1 MGKYLYEV
9 IKDYLK
15 KLIQENKNV
24 PNYKLP
30 SENQLAMRCSTIR
43 MTAKKATTELQE
55 EGLLY
60 RLHGKGSF
68 ITAGVSPEKTDAP
81 VNEFICMLLPNLE
94 SHFIVELIAGA
105 RQYLKPF
112 GHHLLIMSESEEEL
126 NSYNLIKRIV
136 NLNVRG
142 IIVFPNS
149 RAHYNKDLLLLA
161 LNKFPVVFVDRTLHD
176 FDISS
181 VTSDHINIGRRGIQF
196 LIDKGC
202 QNIGFISMP
211 REDSSSISRRLTG
224 YEKAHVENERKII
237 PRHILYVTKNDPN
250 QAEQITRFL
259 SENPQLD
266 GLLSYGGK
274 VGFNV
279 YKAIQKAGRKVPEDL
294 KVIFLDDEY
303 ADYCDLLPFSP
314 TCIAQKSF
322 EIGAKAAE
330 LIINYITT
338 NTITSDKILLDCD
351 IIERESTGKEPQK

>member
-1 MGKYLYEV
+1 MGKFLYET

-30 SENQLAMRCSTIR
+30 SENQLAMRFSTTR
-43 MTAKKATTELQE
+43 MTAKRAISELQE

-60 RLHGKGSF
+60 RIHGKGSF
-68 ITAGVSPEKTDAP
+68 ITAAPAQGTDVP

-94 SHFIVELIAGA
+94 SHFILELIAGA

-112 GHHLLIMSESEEEL
+112 GYHLLIMSESEEEL
-126 NSYNLIKRIV
+126 RTFNLIKRIV
-136 NLNVRG
+136 NLNIKG

-181 VTSDHINIGRRGIQF
+181 ETSDHINIGRRGIQV

-224 YEKAHVENERKII
+224 YEKAHVENDRRII

-250 QAEQITRFL
+250 QTEQITRFL
-259 SENPQLD
+259 TENPQLD

-279 YKAIQKAGRKVPEDL
+279 YKAIAKSGRKVPEEL

-314 TCIAQKSF
+314 TCIAQNSF
-322 EIGAKAAE
+322 EIGSRAAE

-338 NTITSDKILLDCD
+338 NTITSDKIQLDCN
-351 IIERESTGKEPQK
+351 IIERESTGKGQ

>member
-1 MGKYLYEV
+1 MGKFLYET

-30 SENQLAMRCSTIR
+30 SENQLAMRFSTTR
-43 MTAKKATTELQE
+43 MTAKRAISELQE

-60 RLHGKGSF
+60 RIHGKGSF
-68 ITAGVSPEKTDAP
+68 ITAAPAQGTDVP

-94 SHFIVELIAGA
+94 SHFILELIAGA

-112 GHHLLIMSESEEEL
+112 GYHLLIMSESEEEL
-126 NSYNLIKRIV
+126 RTFNLIKRIV
-136 NLNVRG
+136 NLNIKG

-224 YEKAHVENERKII
+224 YEKAHVENDRRII
-237 PRHILYVTKNDPN
+237 PAIFSMSPKTTRTRPN
-250 QAEQITRFL
+250 KSRDSLRKTRSLTACSPTAEKSASMYIKPL
-259 SENPQLD
+259 
-266 GLLSYGGK
+266 
-274 VGFNV
+274 
-279 YKAIQKAGRKVPEDL
+279 QKA
-294 KVIFLDDEY
+294 
-303 ADYCDLLPFSP
+303 A
-314 TCIAQKSF
+314 AKSRR
-322 EIGAKAAE
+322 
-330 LIINYITT
+330 
-338 NTITSDKILLDCD
+338 S
-351 IIERESTGKEPQK
+351 